1 MDDIHTLDWM
11 KIFSDDLLI
20 VFPRV
25 ILFRYQII
33 SLDKKMIMKN
43 RYMCRKRKVKVL
55 LMLLLNSVLLKV
67 WFVTTRLCDYVIVG
81 NN

>member
-43 RYMCRKRKVKVL
+43 RYMCRKMKVKVL

>member
-1 MDDIHTLDWM
+1 MDDVHTLNWM

-67 WFVTTRLCDYVIVG
+67 WFVTTRLCDYVTVG

>member
-1 MDDIHTLDWM
+1 MDDVHTLNWM

-25 ILFRYQII
+25 MLFRYQII

-55 LMLLLNSVLLKV
+55 FMLLLNSVLLKV
-67 WFVTTRLCDYVIVG
+67 WFVTTRLCDYVTVG

>member
-67 WFVTTRLCDYVIVG
+67 WFVTTRLCDYVTVG

>member
-43 RYMCRKRKVKVL
+43 RYMCRKMQVKVL

-67 WFVTTRLCDYVIVG
+67 WFVTTRLCDYLIVG

>member
-43 RYMCRKRKVKVL
+43 RYVCRKRKVKVL

-67 WFVTTRLCDYVIVG
+67 WFVTTRLCDYLIVG

>member
-67 WFVTTRLCDYVIVG
+67 WFVTTRLCDYLIVG

>member
-1 MDDIHTLDWM
+1 MDDVHTLNWM

-43 RYMCRKRKVKVL
+43 MCRKRKVKVL

-67 WFVTTRLCDYVIVG
+67 WFVTTRLCDYVTVG

>member
-1 MDDIHTLDWM
+1 MDDVHTLNWM

-43 RYMCRKRKVKVL
+43 RYMCRKMQVKVL

-67 WFVTTRLCDYVIVG
+67 WFVTTRLCDYVTVG

>member
-43 RYMCRKRKVKVL
+43 RYMCRKMKVKVL

-67 WFVTTRLCDYVIVG
+67 WFVTTRLCDYLIVG